1 MFAPE
6 LLERLALLQ
15 DPWQHHA
22 PTLAAPWLLPL
33 HGVHEWVLGGPIDL
47 PPMHAFLSMV
57 AAACGRHAARAEHA
71 LHGNDAARA
80 EAASPDQA
88 AAASCVAWIGHAVM
102 PSAVIMHRWGMDLR
116 RHVRVPGACMPAE
129 RLWAF
134 EEAARSGR
142 CVAIVVD
149 ASGWNAAM
157 VRRAQLASS
166 WHPDRAPILA
176 LAWRPQH
183 ESAVRSACT
192 TRWLV
197 QPVHDPA
204 DAQPR
209 TTCPAHQA
217 HHAHQAHQACP
228 AWRIQAVRDRRGTL
242 DHSAAVS
249 ILHEPGRSAHAMPW
263 AIAS

>member
-57 AAACGRHAARAEHA
+57 AAACGRRAARAEHA
-71 LHGNDAARA
+71 LHGNDAARV

-88 AAASCVAWIGHAVM
+88 AAASCVAWVGHAVM
-102 PSAVIMHRWGMDLR
+102 PSSVVLHRWGMDLR
-116 RHVRVPGACMPAE
+116 HHVQVPGARTPAE

-183 ESAVRSACT
+183 ESTVRSACT

-197 QPVHDPA
+197 QPVHDSTGAPPCPVDPTHPA
-204 DAQPR
+204 D
-209 TTCPAHQA
+209 
-217 HHAHQAHQACP
+217 P
-228 AWRIQAVRDRRGTL
+228 AWRIQPVRDRRGTL
-242 DHSAAVS
+242 DHSAAVG
-249 ILHEPGRSAHAMPW
+249 ILHEPGRSARAMPW
-263 AIAS
+263 SIAS

>member
-57 AAACGRHAARAEHA
+57 AAVCDRRAALAEHA

-88 AAASCVAWIGHAVM
+88 AAGSCVAWIGHAVM

-116 RHVRVPGACMPAE
+116 RHVRVPGARTPAE

-197 QPVHDPA
+197 QPAHDPT
-204 DAQPR
+204 DAHA
-209 TTCPAHQA
+209 CPADPTHPA
-217 HHAHQAHQACP
+217 DP

-242 DHSAAVS
+242 DHSAVVG
-249 ILHEPGRSAHAMPW
+249 ILHGPGRSAHAMPW

>member
-1 MFAPE
+1 MLAPE

-33 HGVHEWVLGGPIDL
+33 HGVHEWVLGGPIDQ
-47 PPMHAFLSMV
+47 PPMHALLGVV
-57 AAACGRHAARAEHA
+57 AAACGRHAAPAEHA
-71 LHGNDAARA
+71 SCANDASCGHD
-80 EAASPDQA
+80 AAG
-88 AAASCVAWIGHAVM
+88 SCVAWIGQAVM
-102 PSAVIMHRWGMDLR
+102 PSAVAMHRRGMDLR
-116 RHVRVPGACMPAE
+116 HHVQVPGARTPTE

-134 EEAARSGR
+134 EEGARSGR

-166 WHPDRAPILA
+166 WQPDRAPILA

-183 ESAVRSACT
+183 EAAARSACT

-197 QPVHDPA
+197 QPVRDPDDARACPEHPTHSVDPA
-204 DAQPR
+204 W
-209 TTCPAHQA
+209 H
-217 HHAHQAHQACP
+217 
-228 AWRIQAVRDRRGTL
+228 IQAVRDRRGTL
-242 DHSAAVS
+242 DHTAIRS
-249 ILHEPGRSAHAMPW
+249 ILHEPGSSARAMPW
-263 AIAS
+263 SIAS

>member
-57 AAACGRHAARAEHA
+57 AAVCDRRAALAEHA
-71 LHGNDAARA
+71 LHGNDAARV

-204 DAQPR
+204 DAHA
-209 TTCPAHQA
+209 CPADPTHPA
-217 HHAHQAHQACP
+217 DP

-242 DHSAAVS
+242 DHSAAVG
-249 ILHEPGRSAHAMPW
+249 ILHEPGRSTHAMPW